1 MTAVTYRQFLE
12 MTKACIKKFLPESYQ
27 DKTAM
32 IEQVMKNN
40 GVLLQGL
47 FMRNGKGKTNQAG
60 PVLYLEPFY
69 KEYQNGRS
77 LEDVWREIAEQYDTA
92 QKEVQNVSISIAYE
106 KIKNGLFVSVCNA
119 EQNEQRLQG
128 IPHDIR
134 EDLALIYQSRIHLH
148 DGQTGS
154 IVINNQHLS
163 HWGITKEQLQTDA
176 WDNMKKIMPP
186 VFFTMNEMME
196 QLEREYSYGVFSP
209 KEIKPIDDIET
220 DAFLYVLTN
229 TEADCGAVYMFD
241 DELMA
246 RIAER
251 LDSNLLALPSSL
263 HEILILKEREGM
275 DPFELRMMVEEIN
288 KDVVRPEDKLSDEV
302 YRYDKET
309 HSLKAMIGQNYLQNW
324 QIKME

>member
-12 MTKACIKKFLPESYQ
+12 TTKACIKNFLPESYQ
-27 DKTAM
+27 DRTAV
-32 IEQVMKNN
+32 IEPVMKNN

-47 FMRNGKGKTNQAG
+47 SMRNGKINKAG

-69 KEYQNGRS
+69 KEYQDGRS
-77 LEDVWREIAEQYDTA
+77 LEDIWKKIAEQYDAA

-119 EQNEQRLQG
+119 GQNVQRLQG

-154 IVINNQHLS
+154 MVINNRHLS

-176 WDNMKKIMPP
+176 WNNMKKMMPP
-186 VFFTMNEMME
+186 VFLTMEE
-196 QLEREYSYGVFSP
+196 TLGQIEGKYSYEELYQKKSR
-209 KEIKPIDDIET
+209 PIEEAET

-229 TEADCGAVYMFD
+229 KEAYSGAVYMFD

-246 RIAER
+246 GIAEK
-251 LDSNLLALPSSL
+251 LDSSLIVLPSST
-263 HEILILKEREGM
+263 HEILILRETE
-275 DPFELRMMVEEIN
+275 DIDVFDLRLMVEEIN

-302 YRYDKET
+302 YRYDREM
-309 HSLKAMIGQNYLQNW
+309 HSLKATVGQDYLQSW

>member
-1 MTAVTYRQFLE
+1 MTYRQFLE
-12 MTKACIKKFLPESYQ
+12 TTKACIKNFLPESYQ
-27 DKTAM
+27 DKTAV
-32 IEQVMKNN
+32 IEPVMKNN
-40 GVLLQGL
+40 GVVLQGL
-47 FMRNGKGKTNQAG
+47 SVRNGETNKVE

-69 KEYQNGRS
+69 KEYQDGRS
-77 LEDVWREIAEQYDTA
+77 LEDVWRKIAEQYDAA

-119 EQNEQRLQG
+119 GQNAQRLQG

-134 EDLALIYQSRIHLH
+134 EDLALIYQSRIHLY

-154 IVINNQHLS
+154 MVINNRHLS

-176 WDNMKKIMPP
+176 WNNMKKMMPP
-186 VFFTMNEMME
+186 VFLTMEE
-196 QLEREYSYGVFSP
+196 TLGQLEEKYSYEELSQ
-209 KEIKPIDDIET
+209 KKSKPIEEVET

-229 TEADCGAVYMFD
+229 KEAYSGAVYMFD

-246 RIAER
+246 EIAEK
-251 LDSNLLALPSSL
+251 LDSNLVVLPSSV
-263 HEILILKEREGM
+263 HEILILKEMEGM

-288 KDVVRPEDKLSDEV
+288 RDVVQPEDKLSDEV

-309 HSLKAMIGQNYLQNW
+309 HSLEVMTGRNYLQNW